1 MKRTRI
7 YGPMVEIGRLQAE
20 LNRLFAGI
28 LESQGTL
35 PAGASWDPNADV
47 VEEPGELTIL
57 VEVPGLSA
65 AELSV
70 GVQGNALVVRGTKR
84 APTSPAE
91 ASRFLCM
98 ERFFG
103 EFEKRVPLPVPVNVR
118 RARATLANGVLTI
131 VLPRVEDRRESYS
144 TIAIDEIKGVS

>member
-28 LESQGTL
+28 LETQGTL
-35 PAGASWDPNADV
+35 PAGANWDPNADV

-65 AELSV
+65 AELSA
-70 GVQGNALVVRGTKR
+70 GVQGTALIVRGTKR
-84 APTSPAE
+84 AP
-91 ASRFLCM
+91 
-98 ERFFG
+98 
-103 EFEKRVPLPVPVNVR
+103 PLPGRPVASCAWSGSLENSR
-118 RARATLANGVLTI
+118 SGCRSPCPSTCAAPG
-131 VLPRVEDRRESYS
+131 PRSP
-144 TIAIDEIKGVS
+144 TAF